1 MRVSRPHKIST
12 NAKAAYVG
20 GAVSRWDNRGDGLA
34 SAVKTM
40 LNDLRNET
48 GLKTLSE
55 IDKPRIEQYLDSL
68 QERREN
74 GDLFPATTADRVSA
88 LNTVLRY
95 FGKGDQAVSA
105 KEYGLSRGPVDTSDK
120 SNSREASAAVIDAV
134 YGKGQDDPRSM
145 ALYHSLRLQ
154 EAFGLRARESFAIKI
169 VEKDPDAP
177 RLIITKGDL
186 PKNSRPREIP
196 IVSDH
201 QRQVL
206 REAKEF
212 ALSRGWRSLIP
223 PEKSL
228 AQGKDFAYKT
238 LDKIRQSVGHPEFHF
253 HGERHQYAHERFA
266 SLFHAQ
272 AGLGLQCPAV
282 MGLGTKEWREYAA
295 NATGLSIEQIKD
307 IDKEIRLEISEELG
321 HSRVDVT
328 RYYLG

>member
-55 IDKPRIEQYLDSL
+55 IDKPRIEQYLDFL

-74 GDLFPATTADRVSA
+74 GDLLPATTADRVSA
-88 LNTVLRY
+88 LNTTLRY
-95 FGKGDQAVSA
+95 FGKGDMTVSA
-105 KEYGLSRGPVDTSDK
+105 KKYGLSRGPVDTSDK

-169 VEKDPDAP
+169 VEKD
-177 RLIITKGDL
+177 G
-186 PKNSRPREIP
+186 S
-196 IVSDH
+196 SH
-201 QRQVL
+201 
-206 REAKEF
+206 
-212 ALSRGWRSLIP
+212 
-223 PEKSL
+223 
-228 AQGKDFAYKT
+228 
-238 LDKIRQSVGHPEFHF
+238 QSVPGLVQGIDFKFEELLVSEPVGLFL
-253 HGERHQYAHERFA
+253 ERFDFVVCA
-266 SLFHAQ
+266 
-272 AGLGLQCPAV
+272 LQRSC
-282 MGLGTKEWREYAA
+282 
-295 NATGLSIEQIKD
+295 
-307 IDKEIRLEISEELG
+307 
-321 HSRVDVT
+321 
-328 RYYLG
+328 